1 MKHHSMRSL
10 PMAFAA
16 MAAAAFSSCSGC
28 SSRGVGHYDTTQV
41 DTMMAVNLDSAPSD
55 EGAYVS
61 SWSYQNDSA
70 VATIQ
75 SAPNKNSQ
83 ITASNRMTIRIRY
96 LGRVGI
102 EACMILGD
110 GEQFSGNSY
119 DSTNFVRIYAR
130 GDEVG
135 RFTYKPGIS
144 KQTDS
149 AFIQNPVAFVDCL
162 RKNRSLKIETTTFT
176 SGSLVYSFDAISGL
190 ADRRRK

>member
-10 PMAFAA
+10 PMALVA

-83 ITASNRMTIRIRY
+83 ITASNRMTIRIRF

>member
-10 PMAFAA
+10 PMALAA
-16 MAAAAFSSCSGC
+16 AAAAFSSCSGC

-119 DSTNFVRIYAR
+119 DSTNIVRIYAR

>member
-1 MKHHSMRSL
+1 
-10 PMAFAA
+10 MALAA

-162 RKNRSLKIETTTFT
+162 RKDRSLKIETTTFT